1 MNETLARTNH
11 ARIQELNDA
20 HRKAMPAGQVVFT
33 SGVAALPGDV
43 LAMVVQKVAAF
54 DDFNGDNDPYGEH
67 DCAMFEL
74 AGHKLMFKID
84 YYDKD
89 MEHGSED
96 PADPKQTTRM
106 MTIMFTSDY

>member
-1 MNETLARTNH
+1 MNETLARINH
-11 ARIQELNDA
+11 ERIRELNDA
-20 HRKAMPAGQVVFT
+20 HRKAMPSGQVMFT
-33 SGVAALPGDV
+33 SGVAALPSDV
-43 LAMVVQKVAAF
+43 LAMVVRKVATF
-54 DDFNGDNDPYGEH
+54 DQFNGDNDPYGEH

-89 MEHGSED
+89 IEYGSED
-96 PADPKQTTRM
+96 PADPDKTTRI